1 MKTPCQIAA
10 KLFHLVLRAALW
22 SGIARA
28 AAQTVSYS
36 GGTLVE
42 NFDSLGATGTNTP
55 PGWFAG
61 WAGPGTTFT
70 TNVAVSNG
78 SVAPNQVAGWNFG
91 TTAAADRAL
100 GLIATGSG
108 TPTPPGTNRFLEVR
122 IRNATTN
129 SISAFQVRY
138 DGEEWRTGSSSSQ
151 VNVNVLQFS
160 TDGVNFT
167 GLGAVFQ
174 FSQPVFTPV
183 STALDGNAAANR
195 VTNIGGIYA
204 LSPPVPSNGVI
215 YLRWFD
221 LNDPSTDP
229 GLALDNFSFAS
240 SPIAILTPP
249 QALAV
254 LPGSNAVFTVTTVSP
269 AAFNYQW
276 RRDGLLLTNSAQIT
290 GATSATMTISNVQA
304 ADLGGYTVTASN
316 TFGVLVSA
324 PAGLSFTAPSFHWVR
339 QATGAGALNESGD
352 GVAMDGATHLYVS
365 GNFSTSAN
373 FGTTNVTAS
382 GSGIF
387 LARYTAAGA
396 LEWVRTAT
404 SSTAGGEAHNVAV
417 DPLGNCYLTGSFMG
431 TTSFGASNVVSAGGS
446 DVFLA
451 KYDRAG
457 TLLWITRQGAGF
469 NDSGRGA
476 VADGTNGCFITGI
489 LQTSSDANTARD
501 IFFTRYNAAG
511 VAQWHQVP
519 VGSGSDA
526 GLAAATD
533 VERNAYF
540 TGWFT
545 GTVNFGPTNLTAAG
559 SLRDMFIA
567 KFNLAGTLLWITQ
580 VGGVNADEGKGIGVD
595 TNGHVYV
602 GGSLDLNFNGSS
614 NAERL
619 RVLKLSGNG
628 TLLWQRDLPAEFYY
642 FDFSSVTDLGG
653 HTWIFAGLH
662 GDGVISGVPVS
673 ATGAYDG
680 LVAKY
685 DSTGT
690 LLWLKQIGGTGSAI
704 GHRVAADVSGH
715 AYLTGEFDG
724 AASFGGTNLTGVGGT
739 DFFLAR
745 LGSET
750 LVAPRLALIS
760 SNGLATVEVTGAPG
774 AWLQIETA
782 PTLTNAGWNVLTN
795 VILPASPSR
804 WSDANSLSYTQRFYR
819 ARLVP

>member
-1 MKTPCQIAA
+1 MN
-10 KLFHLVLRAALW
+10 ALPFKSPGLCRRLLW
-22 SGIARA
+22 MWPWLALARTM
-28 AAQTVSYS
+28 AQTVSYS

-42 NFDSLGATGTNTP
+42 NFDSLGAGGTNTP

-70 TNVAVSNG
+70 TNVLVSNG
-78 SVAPNQVAGWNFG
+78 SVAPNQIAGWNFG

-108 TPTPPGTNRFLEVR
+108 TPAPPGTNRFLEVR

-129 SISAFQVRY
+129 SISAIQVRY

-151 VNVNVLQFS
+151 VNVNGLQFS
-160 TDGVNFT
+160 ADGVNFT
-167 GLGAVFQ
+167 DLGAAFQ

-195 VTNIGGIYA
+195 VTNLGGIYT
-204 LSPPVPSNGVI
+204 LPSPVPSNGVI

-240 SPIAILTPP
+240 SPIAIITPP
-249 QALAV
+249 LAQAV
-254 LPGSNAVFTVTTVSP
+254 TPGSNATFSVVVLGPGPFS
-269 AAFNYQW
+269 YQW
-276 RRDGLLLTNSAQIT
+276 RRDGIVLSNTLHVS
-290 GATSATMTISNVQA
+290 GAASATLIISNVQA
-304 ADLGGYTVTASN
+304 ADLGAYTVTASN
-316 TFGVLVSA
+316 ALGVLTSP
-324 PAGLSFTAPSFHWVR
+324 PAGLSFIAPSFQWVR
-339 QATGAGALNESGD
+339 QAAGAGASNESGD
-352 GVAMDGATHLYVS
+352 GVAMDGVTHLYVS
-365 GNFSTSAN
+365 GNFSTSAS

-396 LEWVRTAT
+396 LEWVRTGTSAT
-404 SSTAGGEAHNVAV
+404 TGGEAHNVAV

-469 NDSGRGA
+469 NDSGRD
-476 VADGTNGCFITGI
+476 VTADGTNGCFVAGN
-489 LQTSSDANTARD
+489 LQTSTDANVSRD
-501 IFFTRYNAAG
+501 IFFARYNAAG
-511 VAQWHQVP
+511 TLQWQQLP
-519 VGSGSDA
+519 VGSNTDAGMGAASDA
-526 GLAAATD
+526 DG
-533 VERNAYF
+533 NAYF

-545 GTVNFGPTNLTAAG
+545 GTVNFGTTNLTAAG
-559 SLRDMFIA
+559 SLRDIFVA
-567 KFNLAGTLLWITQ
+567 KYNRAGALLWI
-580 VGGVNADEGKGIGVD
+580 VRSGGANADEGKGIGVD
-595 TNGHVYV
+595 TNGNVYV
-602 GGSLDLNFNGSS
+602 GASLNLNFDGSE
-614 NAERL
+614 NAGQL
-619 RVLKLSGNG
+619 RVLKFSGNG
-628 TLLWQRDLPAEFYY
+628 ALLWQRDLLAEFYY
-642 FDFSSVTDLGG
+642 FDFASVTDLGG

-662 GDGVISGVPVS
+662 GEGVISGVPVS

-680 LVAKY
+680 LIAKY
-685 DSTGT
+685 DSTGA
-690 LLWLKQIGGTGSAI
+690 LLWLKQIGGSGSSI

-724 AASFGGTNLTGVGGT
+724 AASFGFTNLTGAGGT

-750 LVAPRLALIS
+750 IVPSRLALSS

-774 AWLQIETA
+774 TLLQIETS
-782 PTLTNAGWNVLTN
+782 PVVTNPGWSVLTN
-795 VILPASPSR
+795 VVLPASPSR
-804 WSDANSLSYTQRFYR
+804 WSDAGSLSQTQRFYR
-819 ARLVP
+819 ARMGP